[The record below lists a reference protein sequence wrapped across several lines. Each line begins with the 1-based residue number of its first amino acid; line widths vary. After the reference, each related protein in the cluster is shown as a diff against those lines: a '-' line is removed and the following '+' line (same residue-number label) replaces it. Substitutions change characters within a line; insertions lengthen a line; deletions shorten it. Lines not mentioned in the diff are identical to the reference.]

1 MHASLSVE
9 ELAAW
14 LADSGRAAPVLLD
27 VREVWEVEHCA
38 LPGILAVP
46 MAEVPAH
53 VHELASAREIVCIC
67 HHGMRSQ
74 RVAVYLA
81 QQGFEKVY
89 NLAGGI
95 DAWAQRI
102 DPAMPRY

>member
-1 MHASLSVE
+1 MLVSLSVE
-9 ELAAW
+9 DLAAW
-14 LADSGRAAPVLLD
+14 LADSGRTAPVLLD

-38 LPGILAVP
+38 ISGITALP
-46 MAEVPAH
+46 MAEVPSR
-53 VHELASAREIVCIC
+53 VHELAPAGEIVCIC
-67 HHGMRSQ
+67 HHGTRSQ
-74 RVAVYLA
+74 RVALFLA

-102 DPAMPRY
+102 DPSLPRY